1 MRLRSALTSVFFLFL
16 YGCAALPT
24 LPLERL
30 GDVPVESATQFFYE
44 TQGGT
49 AEGYLI
55 RPPGNG
61 PFPLVVLL
69 HGHSWRGEG
78 ATRLLPAAEQF
89 SRELCY
95 ASLAISLPGYGGTE
109 VPGDKDDKE
118 MIDGVVLDG
127 ISTVGGLPWVDQK
140 RVTLYGFSRGAVFTA
155 TLASKVPGLRGVILH
170 SGAYDLKRLYT
181 DTSAQWVRQSLSPNG
196 DADSRLFSVLPEVS
210 RWKAPTLILHGGNDQ
225 LVPTSQA
232 YLLRDHLAALGK
244 PFRVAIFPEAGH
256 RLPLK
261 GVHDEVVSF
270 LSENVGSACPATG
283 P

>member
-1 MRLRSALTSVFFLFL
+1 MHLRSALVPVLAVFI
-16 YGCAALPT
+16 YGCAT
-24 LPLERL
+24 LPIISLQEL
-30 GDVPVESATQFFYE
+30 ADSPVGGAGQFFYQS
-44 TQGGT
+44 QGGR

-55 RPPGNG
+55 RPAGNG

-69 HGHSWRGEG
+69 HGHSWRGDG
-78 ATRLLPAAEQF
+78 ANRLLPAAEQF
-89 SRELCY
+89 SRDLCY
-95 ASLAISLPGYGGTE
+95 ASLAVSLPGYGGTE

-118 MIDGVVLDG
+118 IINRVVLDG
-127 ISTVGGLPWVDQK
+127 ISAVAGLSWVDPK
-140 RVTLYGFSRGAVFTA
+140 RVTIYGFSRGAVFTA

-181 DTSAQWVRQSLSPNG
+181 DTSASWVRQSLSPNG
-196 DADSRLFSVLPEVS
+196 DADSRLFSVL
-210 RWKAPTLILHGGNDQ
+210 
-225 LVPTSQA
+225 PTSQA

-244 PFRVAIFPEAGH
+244 PFRVAIFPDAGH

-270 LSENVGSACPATG
+270 LSENVGSACPATA